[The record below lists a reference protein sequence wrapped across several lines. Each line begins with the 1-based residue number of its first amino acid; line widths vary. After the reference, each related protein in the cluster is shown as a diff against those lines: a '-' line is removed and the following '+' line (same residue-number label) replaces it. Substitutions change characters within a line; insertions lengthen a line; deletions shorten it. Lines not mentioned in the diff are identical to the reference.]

1 MGNVSKLIIVT
12 YSLDVDLE
20 CVHSIGDWS
29 AHILRQVLD
38 ALLLEELL
46 YRWLGNLAI
55 ICKSVSLETSH
66 HVFLV
71 IVGSLDLGL
80 W

>member
-20 CVHSIGDWS
+20 CVHSIRDRS
-29 AHILRQVLD
+29 AHILWQELD

-46 YRWLGNLAI
+46 
-55 ICKSVSLETSH
+55 H
-66 HVFLV
+66 
-71 IVGSLDLGL
+71 
-80 W
+80 